1 MTLATVAFVNQFR
14 PNPLIK
20 QQLLFHVMIGYN
32 IGGLMKNQKT
42 SDAVI
47 RVLASRENLEEE
59 IGSAF
64 SINMDAQVKTRLRE
78 LCVFYDHEDML
89 TRKSG
94 TGRRFSDVLARL
106 IDAHY
111 IAYVFKPRTAP
122 AKELIRVFKHVHR
135 LKMGG
140 KDNETIKKSMID
152 KGFDRPGAI
161 ADVLTVK
168 NLDPK
173 LWTDKDIEKML
184 HPAKVLKLLMK
195 IENKQNE

>member
-1 MTLATVAFVNQFR
+1 MRN
-14 PNPLIK
+14 K
-20 QQLLFHVMIGYN
+20 E
-32 IGGLMKNQKT
+32 T

-64 SINMDAQVKTRLRE
+64 TINMNEQVKARLRE
-78 LCVFYDHEDML
+78 LCVFFDHEDMR

-111 IAYVFKPRTAP
+111 IVYVFNPRTAP
-122 AKELIRVFKHVHR
+122 AKELIRVFKLVHR
-135 LKMGG
+135 LKMRG
-140 KDNETIKKSMID
+140 KDNETIKESMID

-161 ADVLTVK
+161 ADILIDK

-173 LWTDKDIEKML
+173 LWTDKDIERML
-184 HPAKVLKLLMK
+184 HPTKVLKLLMK

>member
-1 MTLATVAFVNQFR
+1 MVD
-14 PNPLIK
+14 
-20 QQLLFHVMIGYN
+20 YN
-32 IGGLMKNQKT
+32 TGGLVRNKET

-64 SINMDAQVKTRLRE
+64 TINMNEQVKARLRE

-111 IAYVFKPRTAP
+111 IVYVFNPRTAP

-135 LKMGG
+135 LKMRG
-140 KDNETIKKSMID
+140 KDNETIRETMIAR
-152 KGFDRPGAI
+152 GFDRPGAI
-161 ADVLTVK
+161 ADVLTDQK
-168 NLDPK
+168 MDPK
-173 LWTDKDIEKML
+173 AWTEKDVEKML
-184 HPAKVLKLLMK
+184 NPARVLRLLVK

>member
-1 MTLATVAFVNQFR
+1 MRN
-14 PNPLIK
+14 K
-20 QQLLFHVMIGYN
+20 E
-32 IGGLMKNQKT
+32 T

-64 SINMDAQVKTRLRE
+64 TINMNEQVKARLRE
-78 LCVFYDHEDML
+78 LCVFYGHEGML

-94 TGRRFSDVLARL
+94 TGRRFSEVLATL

-111 IAYVFKPRTAP
+111 IAYVFKPQTAP

-135 LKMGG
+135 LKMRGR
-140 KDNETIKKSMID
+140 DNETIKESMID

-161 ADVLTVK
+161 ADVLT
-168 NLDPK
+168 DPK
-173 LWTDKDIEKML
+173 MDPKAWSEKDVEKML
-184 HPAKVLKLLMK
+184 NPEKVLKLLMK
-195 IENKQNE
+195 IENKQNG